1 MKRSGLFKRFIIC
14 LVVYAMLSTAIISV
28 LIKVF
33 PNGFKTI
40 GAKLGII
47 GGFVALFIIGFSIIE
62 WLHEKKG

>member
-1 MKRSGLFKRFIIC
+1 
-14 LVVYAMLSTAIISV
+14 MLSTAIISV